1 MNTDPWAWT
10 LATTLVVI
18 GWAVTFAIT
27 VAGWIITARK
37 DSRSA
42 KAAREKY
49 EADARRADELNATLR
64 SQLDAARESTA
75 ALRAQVEQLKE
86 ANRIAIS
93 SNPPDKAPWGDSA
106 WTGSGE
112 LFSIHH
118 EGLRKVIVLEVRSA
132 DPRMRGLLHFDH
144 ATPFFCEPGDSIEY
158 LAIGTQLGRPD
169 VEIRWR
175 WADDDTERTTRRPSI
190 KPRF

>member
-1 MNTDPWAWT
+1 MNSSPWDWT
-10 LATTLVVI
+10 LSATLTVI
-18 GWAVTFAIT
+18 GLAIT
-27 VAGWIITARK
+27 LAIAVAGWIITARK
-37 DSRSA
+37 DSKSA

-49 EADARRADELNATLR
+49 ESDARRADELNATLK
-64 SQLDAARESTA
+64 SQLEASRESAA

-93 SNPPDKAPWGDSA
+93 SNPPDKAPWGDSV

-132 DPRMRGLLHFDH
+132 DPRMSGLLHFDH
-144 ATPFFCEPGDSIEY
+144 ATPFSCEPGDSIEY

-190 KPRF
+190 KPHF

>member
-1 MNTDPWAWT
+1 MNSSPWDWT
-10 LATTLVVI
+10 LSATLTVI
-18 GWAVTFAIT
+18 GLAIT
-27 VAGWIITARK
+27 LAIAVAGWIITARK
-37 DSRSA
+37 DSKSA

-49 EADARRADELNATLR
+49 ESDARRADELNATLK
-64 SQLDAARESTA
+64 SQLEASRESAA

-93 SNPPDKAPWGDSA
+93 SNPPDKAPWGDSV

-132 DPRMRGLLHFDH
+132 DPRMSGLLHFDLSLIH
-144 ATPFFCEPGDSIEY
+144 I
-158 LAIGTQLGRPD
+158 
-169 VEIRWR
+169 
-175 WADDDTERTTRRPSI
+175 
-190 KPRF
+190 

>member
-1 MNTDPWAWT
+1 MNSSPWDWT
-10 LATTLVVI
+10 LSATLTVI
-18 GWAVTFAIT
+18 GLAIT
-27 VAGWIITARK
+27 LAIAVAGWIITARK
-37 DSRSA
+37 DSKSA

-49 EADARRADELNATLR
+49 ESDARRADELNATLK
-64 SQLDAARESTA
+64 SQLEASRESAA

-86 ANRIAIS
+86 ANRRAIS
-93 SNPPDKAPWGDSA
+93 SNPTDKAPWGDSV

-132 DPRMRGLLHFDH
+132 DPRMSGLLHFDH
-144 ATPFFCEPGDSIEY
+144 ATPFSCEPGDSIEY
-158 LAIGTQLGRPD
+158 LAIGTHLGRPD

-190 KPRF
+190 KPRS

>member
-1 MNTDPWAWT
+1 MNSSPWDWT
-10 LATTLVVI
+10 LSATLTVI
-18 GWAVTFAIT
+18 GLAIT
-27 VAGWIITARK
+27 LAIAVAGWIITARK
-37 DSRSA
+37 DSKSA

-49 EADARRADELNATLR
+49 ESDARRADKLNATLK
-64 SQLDAARESTA
+64 SQLEASRESAA

-93 SNPPDKAPWGDSA
+93 SNPPDKAPWGDSV

-132 DPRMRGLLHFDH
+132 DPRMSGLLHFDH
-144 ATPFFCEPGDSIEY
+144 ATPFSCEPGDSIEY

-190 KPRF
+190 KPRS

>member
-1 MNTDPWAWT
+1 MNSSPWDWT
-10 LATTLVVI
+10 LSATLTVI
-18 GWAVTFAIT
+18 GLDITLAIA

-37 DSRSA
+37 DSKSA

-49 EADARRADELNATLR
+49 ESDARRADELNATLK
-64 SQLDAARESTA
+64 SQLEASRESAA

-93 SNPPDKAPWGDSA
+93 SNPPDKAPWGDSV

-132 DPRMRGLLHFDH
+132 DPRMSGLLHFDH
-144 ATPFFCEPGDSIEY
+144 ATPFSCEPGDSIEY

-190 KPRF
+190 KPRS

>member
-1 MNTDPWAWT
+1 MNSSPWDWT
-10 LATTLVVI
+10 LSATLTVI
-18 GWAVTFAIT
+18 GLAIT
-27 VAGWIITARK
+27 LAIAVAGWIITARK
-37 DSRSA
+37 DSKSA

-49 EADARRADELNATLR
+49 ESDARRADELNATLK
-64 SQLDAARESTA
+64 SQLEASRESAA

-93 SNPPDKAPWGDSA
+93 SNPPDKAPWGDSV
-106 WTGSGE
+106 WTGNGE

-132 DPRMRGLLHFDH
+132 DPRMSGLLHFDH
-144 ATPFFCEPGDSIEY
+144 ATPFSCEPGDSIEY

-190 KPRF
+190 KPRS

>member
-1 MNTDPWAWT
+1 MNSSPWDWT
-10 LATTLVVI
+10 LSATLTVI
-18 GWAVTFAIT
+18 GLAIT
-27 VAGWIITARK
+27 LAIAVAGWIITARK
-37 DSRSA
+37 DSKSA

-49 EADARRADELNATLR
+49 ESDARRADELNATLK
-64 SQLDAARESTA
+64 SQLEASRESAA

-93 SNPPDKAPWGDSA
+93 SNPPDKAPWGDSV

-132 DPRMRGLLHFDH
+132 DPRMSGLLHFDH
-144 ATPFFCEPGDSIEY
+144 ATPFSCEPGDSIEY

-190 KPRF
+190 KPRS